1 MDLSIPVAL
10 LHVAAFS
17 MGYFI
22 CKGLGF
28 NEKTS
33 RTVSIET
40 GGCTFLPPRRSMTV
54 VMPCST
60 ASGAHVSAGRFWDS
74 GGHGLHQSV
83 PECRITGRMDFSP
96 GRLNGWPVV

>member
-40 GGCTFLPPRRSMTV
+40 GEIM
-54 VMPCST
+54 
-60 ASGAHVSAGRFWDS
+60 
-74 GGHGLHQSV
+74 
-83 PECRITGRMDFSP
+83 
-96 GRLNGWPVV
+96 

>member
-40 GGCTFLPPRRSMTV
+40 GIQICRASSIMV
-54 VMPCST
+54 DHVT
-60 ASGAHVSAGRFWDS
+60 ASRSCIE
-74 GGHGLHQSV
+74 GHA
-83 PECRITGRMDFSP
+83 P
-96 GRLNGWPVV
+96 

>member
-1 MDLSIPVAL
+1 MPVAL
-10 LHVAAFS
+10 LHVAAFA

-40 GGCTFLPPRRSMTV
+40 GAAPPA
-54 VMPCST
+54 VMCSKT
-60 ASGAHVSAGRFWDS
+60 HAPSPPKLAVKHA
-74 GGHGLHQSV
+74 
-83 PECRITGRMDFSP
+83 PRIICMQLLGFDGEPSHT
-96 GRLNGWPVV
+96 WPPVTDL

>member
-1 MDLSIPVAL
+1 MPVAL
-10 LHVAAFS
+10 LHVAAFA

-40 GGCTFLPPRRSMTV
+40 GAATPLHIRWKRKHV
-54 VMPCST
+54 PCSC
-60 ASGAHVSAGRFWDS
+60 HLQD
-74 GGHGLHQSV
+74 
-83 PECRITGRMDFSP
+83 
-96 GRLNGWPVV
+96 

>member
-1 MDLSIPVAL
+1 MPVAL
-10 LHVAAFS
+10 LHVAAFA

-40 GGCTFLPPRRSMTV
+40 GAATLMHTPSKEARSMPHHLRDLGVRHVPWHTLHAGGGV
-54 VMPCST
+54 QGWT
-60 ASGAHVSAGRFWDS
+60 SGVQA
-74 GGHGLHQSV
+74 
-83 PECRITGRMDFSP
+83 
-96 GRLNGWPVV
+96 

>member
-10 LHVAAFS
+10 LHAAAFS

-28 NEKTS
+28 NEKTC

-40 GGCTFLPPRRSMTV
+40 GARQNWPLTLGIRQRAALRTSLFHDIDM
-54 VMPCST
+54 
-60 ASGAHVSAGRFWDS
+60 VS
-74 GGHGLHQSV
+74 
-83 PECRITGRMDFSP
+83 
-96 GRLNGWPVV
+96 

>member
-1 MDLSIPVAL
+1 MQGGMCRAQGLDLSIPVAL

-28 NEKTS
+28 NEKTC

-40 GGCTFLPPRRSMTV
+40 GAQLGNEAPFLE
-54 VMPCST
+54 CIQ
-60 ASGAHVSAGRFWDS
+60 W
-74 GGHGLHQSV
+74 HQLQV
-83 PECRITGRMDFSP
+83 NYD
-96 GRLNGWPVV
+96 

>member
-28 NEKTS
+28 NEKTC

-40 GGCTFLPPRRSMTV
+40 GTCLQAPAHLAAFPHSVQSFRKLSM
-54 VMPCST
+54 CL
-60 ASGAHVSAGRFWDS
+60 GIISA
-74 GGHGLHQSV
+74 
-83 PECRITGRMDFSP
+83 CITPKKISAP
-96 GRLNGWPVV
+96 A